1 MFEESL
7 PIHKIGCLAPL
18 GVIDNGAFEFY
29 RLWPKRCMLVM
40 IPVGLAEFSSAD
52 VERVFAPLE
61 SYLDQLMDRGVELVI
76 QNGVPLPILIGV
88 EAHDRMVDH
97 MAKYTGLPATST
109 VNAVVK
115 SAREIGIRKIA
126 VANKWS
132 DRMNQSLGQFFAR
145 EGVTMCGVVNE
156 VIAPKDFMKIGDAAH
171 MELAWRLGKQ
181 AADQFPECDGVY
193 LGGGSWLCEPVA
205 KALEDAIGKPVICN
219 EAARIRH
226 ILQLVNDWKP
236 MSGHGRILSHP

>member
-7 PIHKIGCLAPL
+7 PTHKIGCLAPL

-40 IPVGLAEFSSAD
+40 IPVGLAEFSSTD

-61 SYLDQLMDRGVELVI
+61 TYLDQLMERGVELVI

-88 EAHDRMVDH
+88 DAHDRMVDH

-109 VNAVVK
+109 VNAVAK

-132 DRMNQSLGQFFAR
+132 DKMNASLGQFFAR
-145 EGVTMCGVVNE
+145 EGVTMCGVANE
-156 VIAPKDFMKIGDAAH
+156 AIAPKDFMKIGDAAH

-226 ILQLVNDWKP
+226 VLQLVKDWKP
-236 MSGHGRILSHP
+236 ISGHGRILAHP